1 MKWPVTKTGRKD
13 MVKVGDVCPIF
24 FGPLKDRFAKDV
36 DYVQRFHSE
45 DKIVIQLLAS
55 PQDEVSATVNDL
67 VNKSTEAVDFVV
79 FDQNENVKVYQAVLT
94 GMEDS
99 VYTVTVDGVGESEP
113 FEVCSSELVKEE
125 TMLVKYSHK
134 DNNSVFDTVFWNGEE
149 QTFFELRV
157 EAGFKAGGYAPKVD
171 NEQYRNQR
179 QEIVELYAMPF
190 DSWTL
195 TVGSASGV
203 PYWMVQMLN
212 RVLCLSDVQMDGK
225 GFVRSESAVPE
236 LTETMEDSQ
245 LFQATIVLEPRENS
259 VAGMGGRPE
268 APSGSQFVGFS
279 IENPKD
285 GQMLQYSGTKQA
297 FENVTTV
304 GF

>member
-1 MKWPVTKTGRKD
+1 
-13 MVKVGDVCPIF
+13 MVKVGDVCPLF
-24 FGPLKDRFAKDV
+24 FNKLKDRFAMEA
-36 DYVQRFHSE
+36 DYLQRFHNS
-45 DKIVIQLLAS
+45 DKIVVQLLAS
-55 PQDEVSATVNDL
+55 PQDEVSATLNDL
-67 VNKSTEAVDFVV
+67 VNEDTQAVDFVT
-79 FDQNENVKVYQAVLT
+79 FSHNDNVQVYQAVLT
-94 GMEDS
+94 GLEEG
-99 VYTVTVDGVGESEP
+99 VYTLKVDGIGESEP

-125 TMLVKYSHK
+125 TMLVRYSHK

-149 QTFFELRV
+149 QTYFELRV
-157 EAGFKAGGYAPKVD
+157 EAGFKAGGYAPKVN

-179 QEIVELYAMPF
+179 QEIVELYAMPYE
-190 DSWTL
+190 SWTL
-195 TVGSASGV
+195 TVGNASGV

-236 LTETMEDSQ
+236 LTQTMEDSQ
-245 LFQATIVLEPRENS
+245 LFQATVVLEPRENS
-259 VAGMGGRPE
+259 VVGMGGRPE
-268 APSGSQFVGFS
+268 APSGSPFVGFS

-304 GF
+304 GV